1 MDKQDNLHKELDI
14 IQGQITRMSSN
25 SFLIKGWTMT
35 LMSALTAF
43 GKETILN
50 TEGGAVYLFMM
61 LAILIPFWWLDAY
74 FLKQER
80 LFRKIYEKAIM
91 DPDATNRIRYDLR
104 PHEKI
109 KEVHPVRHLMV
120 KSIISWFYL
129 PFVILIIAG
138 IILKLASIL

>member
-1 MDKQDNLHKELDI
+1 MDKQDNLHKELDL
-14 IQGQITRMSSN
+14 IQGQITRMSGN

-80 LFRKIYEKAIM
+80 LFRKVYEKAIM
-91 DPDATNRIRYDLR
+91 DPEATNRIRYDLR
-104 PHEKI
+104 PLEKI

-120 KSIISWFYL
+120 KSVISWFYL